1 MNILD
6 IKIELNKVQ
15 LYIQRMNDSY
25 FNYDL
30 PVQTLINKKFK
41 LTPQITKKH
50 KKYYLI
56 RLSLFMKKIWN
67 YEPNIVIIISQI
79 HNDNHSSIIDL
90 FSIDIRRPI
99 RMNACVGNYENIHLN
114 SDYNS
119 GDEEYSLYGCSCESC
134 DIYGFGLLKPY
145 RIKNSKFY
153 ERMNITNKVFKV
165 ND

>member
-1 MNILD
+1 
-6 IKIELNKVQ
+6 
-15 LYIQRMNDSY
+15 MNDSY

-56 RLSLFMKKIWN
+56 RLSLLMKKIWN

-90 FSIDIRRPI
+90 FSIDMRRPI
-99 RMNACVGNYENIHLN
+99 RMNACVGNYEDIQLN

-119 GDEEYSLYGCSCESC
+119 NDVENSLYECDCESC
-134 DIYGFGLLKPY
+134 DIYGSSLLKPY
-145 RIKNSKFY
+145 RIKQLELYK
-153 ERMNITNKVFKV
+153 RM
-165 ND
+165 